1 MKPLLFKSYMNG
13 IYVEEKWFKLSVL
26 EYGSNQ
32 CLIPKMPD
40 AKMPD
45 AKMPDTKIPDTKMP
59 DTKMP
64 GTKFISFMLVQFT
77 AP

>member
-1 MKPLLFKSYMNG
+1 MNG

-26 EYGSNQ
+26 EYGLNQ

-40 AKMPD
+40 AKMLDTKMPD
-45 AKMPDTKIPDTKMP
+45 AKMPDTKMPGTKMP
-59 DTKMP
+59 D
-64 GTKFISFMLVQFT
+64 TKFISFMLVQFT

>member
-1 MKPLLFKSYMNG
+1 MNG
-13 IYVEEKWFKLSVL
+13 IYVEEKWFKLSDL
-26 EYGSNQ
+26 EYGLNQ

-45 AKMPDTKIPDTKMP
+45 TKMSGTKMPDTKMP
-59 DTKMP
+59 DTK
-64 GTKFISFMLVQFT
+64 FISFMLIQFT

>member
-1 MKPLLFKSYMNG
+1 MNG

-26 EYGSNQ
+26 EYGLNQ

-45 AKMPDTKIPDTKMP
+45 TKMPGTKMP
-59 DTKMP
+59 D
-64 GTKFISFMLVQFT
+64 TKFISFMLVQFT

>member
-1 MKPLLFKSYMNG
+1 MNG

-32 CLIPKMPD
+32 CLIPKMLD
-40 AKMPD
+40 AKM
-45 AKMPDTKIPDTKMP
+45 PDTKMP

>member
-1 MKPLLFKSYMNG
+1 MKHLLFKLYMNG
-13 IYVEEKWFKLSVL
+13 IYVEEKWFKSSVL

-32 CLIPKMPD
+32 CLIPKM
-40 AKMPD
+40 
-45 AKMPDTKIPDTKMP
+45 PDTKMP

-64 GTKFISFMLVQFT
+64 GTKFISFILIQFT

>member
-13 IYVEEKWFKLSVL
+13 IYIEEKWFKLSVL

-32 CLIPKMPD
+32 CLIPKLPD
-40 AKMPD
+40 D
-45 AKMPDTKIPDTKMP
+45 KMP
-59 DTKMP
+59 DTKMLDTKMS
-64 GTKFISFMLVQFT
+64 GTKFISSMLVQFT